1 MTKQDFFLKATAM
14 LAQAFAE
21 IAKADEP
28 IEFEAHDIA
37 NRAAKAAAKLITAA
51 ETEWENI
58 DAETP
63 LFDAAEADPE
73 GDTTTEDNDTTEGGD
88 TEGAGSTEGG
98 DTTEGAGT

>member
-28 IEFEAHDIA
+28 IEFEVHDIA
-37 NRAAKAAAKLITAA
+37 NGAAKAAAKLITAA

-63 LFDAAEADPE
+63 LFDEPEAEPADGDETPADGDGE
-73 GDTTTEDNDTTEGGD
+73 GGDTTEGNDAEGGD
-88 TEGAGSTEGG
+88 TEGAGT
-98 DTTEGAGT
+98 